1 MVSRR
6 NFFSITIIM
15 CIVFFLFQFLNV
27 AKEHLDHYEINSNK
41 TEVSQ
46 LKDQKDAEKA
56 AATQVS
62 INGKQMVFIGKNSQ
76 KATGKMASDWA
87 GYRKWS
93 IKDYTSIQAY
103 QTALSSGAV
112 EKPYLILIQAEDIDW
127 KNQETTK
134 LLQNY
139 VNDGV
144 QIVFSGLPDVTV
156 IKENEALRNL
166 LGIRSIRQ
174 DSVTVDGI
182 QIYDGLLLGGDT
194 FYQAQTEEDEKNQD
208 LQFTFPWYELSSGT
222 RTYIKGMF
230 QDTSVKAENYPP
242 VLWRKSFEQASVF
255 VVNGDYMEDDTGLGL
270 LSGMVSELNSYDIY
284 PVVNSQNLVIAD
296 YPGLTNENDV
306 RMQELYSQSMRGIFR
321 DIIWPTLVSVSI
333 KNEQPLSC
341 MFSPQL
347 DYSQGIQMGKDSI
360 KDLNYY
366 MSLLNKEKGEGGL
379 SGDMVSDIGIQKKL
393 DIDKTFMQ
401 EGMPSYVF
409 SSLYQ
414 GNLSSDDL
422 NEALKD
428 SFLEGVRTV
437 VENEDSDNDL
447 FGYVS
452 DTVTR
457 QKATADG
464 YTHTYRDDLRI
475 RSIESALGYS
485 SILTDISR
493 VSYPESDEDVWEKLS
508 EKFSSY
514 TDTYW
519 KDYEKF
525 DRTTVSGCDT
535 RIRNF
540 MNMNYT
546 EERDGNLI
554 TVKTENTDGS
564 VWFLLRLHNEDV
576 KNVIGGTAEKIEDGF
591 WLICGEKSDI
601 KILLDSSETLFYTE

>member
-27 AKEHLDHYEINSNK
+27 AKEHLNHYEINSNK

-46 LKDQKDAEKA
+46 LKNQKDAEKA

-208 LQFTFPWYELSSGT
+208 LQLTFPWYELSSGT
-222 RTYIKGMF
+222 RAYIKGMF

-242 VLWRKSFEQASVF
+242 VLWRKNVEQASVF

-270 LSGMVSELNSYDIY
+270 LTGMVSELNSYDIY
-284 PVVNSQNLVIAD
+284 PVVNSQNLVITD
-296 YPGLTNENDV
+296 YPGLTNENDA

-321 DIIWPTLVSVSI
+321 DIIWPSLVSVSR

-366 MSLLNKEKGEGGL
+366 MSLLNKENGEGGL
-379 SGDMVSDIGIQKKL
+379 SGDMVSDTGIQKKL

-475 RSIESALGYS
+475 RSIESSLGYS

-546 EERDGNLI
+546 EERDGNLL

>member
-27 AKEHLDHYEINSNK
+27 AKEHLNHYETNSNK

-62 INGKQMVFIGKNSQ
+62 INGKQMVFIGKDFQ
-76 KATGKMASDWA
+76 KTTGKMASDWA

-112 EKPYLILIQAEDIDW
+112 KKPYLILIQAEDMDW

-139 VNDGV
+139 VKDGV
-144 QIVFSGLPDVTV
+144 QIIFCGLPDVTV

-174 DSVTVDGI
+174 NSVTVDGI

-208 LQFTFPWYELSSGT
+208 LQLTFPWYELSSGT
-222 RTYIKGMF
+222 RAYMKGMF

-284 PVVNSQNLVIAD
+284 PIVNAQNLVIAD
-296 YPGLTNENDV
+296 YPGLTNENDA

-321 DIIWPTLVSVSI
+321 DIIWPTLVSVSR

-341 MFSPQL
+341 MFSLQL
-347 DYSQGIQMGKDSI
+347 DYSQGIQMGEDSI

-366 MSLLNKEKGEGGL
+366 MSLLNEENGEGGL
-379 SGDMVSDIGIQKKL
+379 SGDMVSDTDIQNKL

-401 EGMPSYVF
+401 KGMPSYVF

-428 SFLEGVRTV
+428 PFLEGVRTV
-437 VENEDSDNDL
+437 VETEDSDNDL

>member
-27 AKEHLDHYEINSNK
+27 AKEHLNHYEINSNK

-46 LKDQKDAEKA
+46 LKNQKDAEKA

-208 LQFTFPWYELSSGT
+208 LQLTFPWYELSSGT
-222 RTYIKGMF
+222 RAYIKGMF

-242 VLWRKSFEQASVF
+242 VLWRKNVEQASVF

-270 LSGMVSELNSYDIY
+270 LTGMVSELNSYDIY
-284 PVVNSQNLVIAD
+284 PVVNSQNLVITD
-296 YPGLTNENDV
+296 YPGLTNENDA

-321 DIIWPTLVSVSI
+321 DIIWPSLVSVSR

-366 MSLLNKEKGEGGL
+366 MSLLNKENGEGGL
-379 SGDMVSDIGIQKKL
+379 SGDMVSDTVIQKKL

-475 RSIESALGYS
+475 RSIESSLGYS

-546 EERDGNLI
+546 EERDGNLL

>member
-1 MVSRR
+1 
-6 NFFSITIIM
+6 
-15 CIVFFLFQFLNV
+15 
-27 AKEHLDHYEINSNK
+27 
-41 TEVSQ
+41 
-46 LKDQKDAEKA
+46 
-56 AATQVS
+56 
-62 INGKQMVFIGKNSQ
+62 
-76 KATGKMASDWA
+76 
-87 GYRKWS
+87 
-93 IKDYTSIQAY
+93 
-103 QTALSSGAV
+103 
-112 EKPYLILIQAEDIDW
+112 
-127 KNQETTK
+127 
-134 LLQNY
+134 
-139 VNDGV
+139 
-144 QIVFSGLPDVTV
+144 
-156 IKENEALRNL
+156 
-166 LGIRSIRQ
+166 
-174 DSVTVDGI
+174 
-182 QIYDGLLLGGDT
+182 
-194 FYQAQTEEDEKNQD
+194 
-208 LQFTFPWYELSSGT
+208 
-222 RTYIKGMF
+222 
-230 QDTSVKAENYPP
+230 
-242 VLWRKSFEQASVF
+242 
-255 VVNGDYMEDDTGLGL
+255 
-270 LSGMVSELNSYDIY
+270 
-284 PVVNSQNLVIAD
+284 
-296 YPGLTNENDV
+296 
-306 RMQELYSQSMRGIFR
+306 
-321 DIIWPTLVSVSI
+321 
-333 KNEQPLSC
+333 
-341 MFSPQL
+341 
-347 DYSQGIQMGKDSI
+347 
-360 KDLNYY
+360 
-366 MSLLNKEKGEGGL
+366 
-379 SGDMVSDIGIQKKL
+379 
-393 DIDKTFMQ
+393 
-401 EGMPSYVF
+401 MPSYVF

-428 SFLEGVRTV
+428 PFLEGVRTV
-437 VENEDSDNDL
+437 VETEDSDNDL

>member
-27 AKEHLDHYEINSNK
+27 AKEHLNHYEINSNK

-208 LQFTFPWYELSSGT
+208 LQLTFPWYELSSGT
-222 RTYIKGMF
+222 RAYIKGMF

-242 VLWRKSFEQASVF
+242 VLWRKNVEQASVF

-270 LSGMVSELNSYDIY
+270 LTGMVSELNSYDIY
-284 PVVNSQNLVIAD
+284 PVVNSQNLVITD
-296 YPGLTNENDV
+296 YPGLTNENDA

-321 DIIWPTLVSVSI
+321 DIIWPSLVSVSR

-366 MSLLNKEKGEGGL
+366 MSLLNKENGEGGL
-379 SGDMVSDIGIQKKL
+379 SGDMVSDTVIQKKL

-475 RSIESALGYS
+475 RSIESSLGYS

-546 EERDGNLI
+546 EERDGNLL